1 MYQPIWIALIK
12 TIYFDIEARTCMNI
26 INNPGKYKT
35 SALIGK
41 KSTEVTRQD
50 DSNAIHYITPKK
62 KTLIQ
67 SISQKKR
74 QSFHLH

>member
-1 MYQPIWIALIK
+1 
-12 TIYFDIEARTCMNI
+12 MNI

-62 KTLIQ
+62 KNSYPINLT
-67 SISQKKR
+67 KKKGNLFIYTR
-74 QSFHLH
+74 SSLA

>member
-62 KTLIQ
+62 KLLSNQ
-67 SISQKKR
+67 SHKKKR
-74 QSFHLH
+74 QSFHIH